1 MELHKFSSPKG
12 DRGSRPLYKP
22 CIIAKDSDPLL
33 MRPVFSRDSLIL
45 TIFES
50 YYLFLSVKSS
60 LFLLDSL
67 ILTSFE

>member
-12 DRGSRPLYKP
+12 DRGSRLLYKP

-33 MRPVFSRDSLIL
+33 MRPVFSRDSII
-45 TIFES
+45 IFES
-50 YYLFLSVKSS
+50 YNLFLSVKSS